1 MNEPDF
7 AVGATL
13 RARELRVRAR
23 SRAETRL
30 EGDLELTR
38 ETRSLP
44 EAERKHAKHR
54 EAEVGKRLE
63 GRLRKPD

>member
-7 AVGATL
+7 EVGAKL

-38 ETRSLP
+38 ETRALP
-44 EAERKHAKHR
+44 ETERKHAKHR